1 LTSRPPRI
9 VIFSA
14 GIAEAGGAA
23 RRSRLIVE
31 GLADRGWQVRVVTRA
46 GTINRFRLR
55 RSPDITILEVPG
67 FGRRR
72 TGAVLFL
79 SCAFPLGLLWG
90 RRASSFIAIQ
100 LLSQATVAAVCSLI
114 LRRPYIALATTSG
127 EQVSEVRYILSE
139 GRFRGLRRRLLR
151 RASFLIAQTP
161 EAARQLEAFLP
172 AERVAVLPNPVA
184 PVDAPPLNG
193 LRHAIYTGRFSE
205 EKDLPTLLEAW
216 KEVASDSPDSMLTLV
231 GEGGSYRSV
240 EAELRTTVARTPIL
254 SSTVRLTGWVSDVG
268 PFLSEADV
276 YVFPSRTEGMSN
288 SLLEACAWSRVVV
301 ASDIP
306 ANRAVLGDEYPL
318 LFPVGDTQA
327 LIDALRHAFDN
338 DDVRARARANI
349 AKRTA
354 LFSVPTIM
362 GRLEELLDAAD
373 SARH

>member
-1 LTSRPPRI
+1 MDRRRRQHRRQTGAAPLTPRSPRI

-14 GIAEAGGAA
+14 GIAEPGGAA

-46 GTINRFRLR
+46 GTINRFHLR
-55 RSPDITILEVPG
+55 RSPGITILEVPG

-79 SCAFPLGLLWG
+79 LCAFPLGLVWG
-90 RRASSFIAIQ
+90 RRASSFMAIQ
-100 LLSQATVAAVCSLI
+100 LLSQATVAAICSLI

-127 EQVSEVRYILSE
+127 EQVSEVRYILTE
-139 GRFRGLRRRLLR
+139 GRFRGLRRWLLR
-151 RASFLIAQTP
+151 RASFLIGQTP

-184 PVDAPPLNG
+184 PVDAPRLNG

-216 KEVASDSPDSMLTLV
+216 EEVASDSPGSTLTLV

-240 EAELRTTVARTPIL
+240 EAELRGTVARTPAL
-254 SSTVRLTGWVSDVG
+254 SSTVRFTGWVSEVG

-276 YVFPSRTEGMSN
+276 YVLPSLDRGNVELPAGGVCVEPCRRRVRHPGEPGRVGR
-288 SLLEACAWSRVVV
+288 SLSAPVSR
-301 ASDIP
+301 
-306 ANRAVLGDEYPL
+306 G
-318 LFPVGDTQA
+318 
-327 LIDALRHAFDN
+327 RHAGAD
-338 DDVRARARANI
+338 RCAAARVQRRRGAGEGARD
-349 AKRTA
+349 
-354 LFSVPTIM
+354 PC
-362 GRLEELLDAAD
+362 
-373 SARH
+373 